1 MMKKKWVP
9 VLAILGLMGVAGAAW
24 WYQKPAVS
32 SDGGKAAAT
41 TQASGA
47 SAVPGG
53 SGAGGSTGGPPR
65 APGVEVAKVSTQ
77 KLVDETQAVGQ
88 LRSRQGVMLRPEVS
102 GRVTQILFQDGQA
115 VRKGE
120 LLVQLDDQLQ
130 LAQLQQAQAELGIA
144 ETNHKRNVE
153 LVSQNFISK
162 RSVDESAA
170 NVEVAK
176 AKLALA
182 KAQVQRLKVVAP
194 FDGVAG
200 LRSINVGDYI
210 KDGTDMVNIEDMQ
223 ALLLDYRL
231 PERLQ
236 RKLKPGQKS
245 RLQVEALPGQSFD
258 ALVQAVDPLIDANGR
273 SVGVRACVDNRQM
286 QLRPGMFAKVNAVFG
301 ARDDALVI
309 PEEAVVQQGPRQF
322 VIRLLPGEKEDAPV
336 SQRVEV
342 KLGLRLP
349 GKVEVLDG
357 LNEGD
362 TVVVAGQQRVQKD
375 GTVVRVVDLSRP
387 RGGNPAQAGATGAAA
402 PSGAPTPAGGASAA
416 AAGDASATARAAP
429 AGGGGGKPAAG
440 QGMARKKPDA
450 AGNPCVQRMSDAA
463 R

>member
-1 MMKKKWVP
+1 MMKKKMVP
-9 VLAILGLMGVAGAAW
+9 VLAIVGLMLAAGAAW
-24 WYQKPAVS
+24 WFQKPAANSES
-32 SDGGKAAAT
+32 SNPPPTQGSAAA
-41 TQASGA
+41 GA
-47 SAVPGG
+47 PRGPGAG
-53 SGAGGSTGGPPR
+53 AGAGGAPAGPPR
-65 APGVEVAKVSTQ
+65 APSVEVAKVSTQ

-102 GRVTQILFQDGQA
+102 GRVTQILFQDGKA

-182 KAQVQRLKVVAP
+182 KAQVQRLKVLAP

-200 LRSINVGDYI
+200 LRAINVGDYI

-236 RKLKPGQKS
+236 KKLKPGQKS

-258 ALVQAVDPLIDANGR
+258 AVVQALDRADRCQWPL
-273 SVGVRACVDNRQM
+273 
-286 QLRPGMFAKVNAVFG
+286 
-301 ARDDALVI
+301 
-309 PEEAVVQQGPRQF
+309 
-322 VIRLLPGEKEDAPV
+322 
-336 SQRVEV
+336 
-342 KLGLRLP
+342 
-349 GKVEVLDG
+349 
-357 LNEGD
+357 
-362 TVVVAGQQRVQKD
+362 
-375 GTVVRVVDLSRP
+375 
-387 RGGNPAQAGATGAAA
+387 
-402 PSGAPTPAGGASAA
+402 AGGAR
-416 AAGDASATARAAP
+416 RAARP
-429 AGGGGGKPAAG
+429 ARLRCSCAPACLPKSPPRCL
-440 QGMARKKPDA
+440 ARERR
-450 AGNPCVQRMSDAA
+450 GC
-463 R
+463 